1 MMMFIIFY
9 IYAAVGSTFFAE
21 INPEL
26 WGDIAISMLTLFR
39 VMTFEDWTDVMYETM
54 AVYSLSWTFFLS
66 FIFLSAFA
74 FLNMIIGIVVNVL
87 EEEHQRE
94 AQEEARA
101 AGEPTL
107 KELQQEIRGL
117 KTLLQERLGARLI
130 RRIRGRL
137 PRSMIPT
144 SFANKASGNLLSIL

>member
-1 MMMFIIFY
+1 MMMMFIIFY

-54 AVYSLSWTFFLS
+54 AVYPLSWTYYLS

-87 EEEHQRE
+87 EEEHQRQAKAE
-94 AQEEARA
+94 AKA

-107 KELQQEIRGL
+107 NDLRDEIHDL
-117 KTLLQERLGARLI
+117 KRLLRERLPA
-130 RRIRGRL
+130 
-137 PRSMIPT
+137 
-144 SFANKASGNLLSIL
+144 A